1 MRKYLKELRERKEL
15 SQLEVSQKLEI
26 SESYYSLIE
35 SGERQ
40 KKMSL
45 DLAQKLSELFDI
57 PIDIIFKNER
67 NGG

>member
-1 MRKYLKELRERKEL
+1 MRKYLKELREQKEL
-15 SQLEVSQKLEI
+15 SQLEISQKLEI

-45 DLAQKLSELFDI
+45 EMAQKISKIFDVPIETILEKESE
-57 PIDIIFKNER
+57 
-67 NGG
+67 G